1 MFDEREGREGRKREW
16 REEGRRKED
25 KRKGRKEKMKEW
37 TDFEDW
43 SKIISD
49 RTIVRS

>member
-1 MFDEREGREGRKREW
+1 MFDERKKGEGRKKEGV
-16 REEGRRKED
+16 EEGRRKED
-25 KRKGRKEKMKEW
+25 KRTGGKEEMKAW